1 MNLLRRLLTYL
12 SASPGGV
19 REDRNLV
26 AADDL
31 LLDVLGSREAPA
43 VAAVSDPLVRV
54 LLTWRSDIDRA
65 PFRAG
70 A

>member
-1 MNLLRRLLTYL
+1 MITLLRRLLTYL
-12 SASPGGV
+12 FAPPGGV
-19 REDRNLV
+19 REDRI

-31 LLDVLGSREAPA
+31 LLDVLGSREASA

-54 LLTWRSDIDRA
+54 LLTWRSDIDGA